1 MSDFTG
7 DTLKPKYLG
16 YCIDERTSSL
26 SGPFASEA
34 ITAVG
39 TRDNSGEML
48 CVNED
53 NQIKKTDLLDFNNAA
68 FPKVSDPFGD
78 ITQAFD
84 TTTEKGVVCSE
95 TGEGFLYRGKYIS
108 APFEEPVDG
117 PGTVKEPLFFKD
129 SYLAIAETNWLHLG
143 DEHNEKQFYRCDLSF
158 RRNST
163 GYLWLFVKGEEEK
176 VKGQYKGPINEHMK
190 VFTNLR
196 GRSFR
201 IQMIIATH
209 NDHPWAL
216 REMAVGH
223 LYGKSF

>member
-1 MSDFTG
+1 MAIYMGHDKRNNGRLHTMSDFTG
-7 DTLKPKYLG
+7 NTLKPKYLG

-26 SGPFASEA
+26 SGPFANES
-34 ITAVG
+34 ITTVA
-39 TRDNSGEML
+39 TRENSADMF

-53 NQIKKTDLLDFNNAA
+53 NQVKKTNLLEFNAA
-68 FPKVSDPFGD
+68 SFPKVSDPFGD

-84 TTTEKGVVCSE
+84 TTTQKGVVCSK

-158 RRNST
+158 RKNSV
-163 GYLWLFVKGEEEK
+163 GHLWLFVKGEEEK
-176 VKGQYKGPINEHMK
+176 VKGC
-190 VFTNLR
+190 L
-196 GRSFR
+196 
-201 IQMIIATH
+201 
-209 NDHPWAL
+209 
-216 REMAVGH
+216 
-223 LYGKSF
+223 